1 MANRLPLFAVDLYY
15 KTMKRLSK
23 HLLCFLVAIY
33 FLPVH
38 GQQIGES
45 IPGSWLGVLDAGAVE
60 LRLVFNISINE
71 DSTLKATMDSPDQG
85 AKDIPLGEVK
95 LTEDSIRIEAPGLMG
110 FYIGKIVSQ
119 SNIEGEWHQAG
130 RSFQVDLERQD
141 EPIVLI
147 RPQEPKAPFPY
158 NEEEVS
164 FTNSE
169 QGFSLAGTL
178 TIPQGEGPFPAAI
191 LVSGSG
197 GQNRDEEIF
206 GHKPF
211 KLIADYLT
219 RKGIAVLRYDDRGVA
234 ASGGSAAGSS
244 TEEYAGDA
252 WSAFEYLMD
261 RNDINPSKIGIIGHS
276 EGGMIA
282 FMLASSQ
289 KDLAFIVSLA
299 GPGVDGKNI
308 LLDQSDHIARLSGV
322 ENAILEDNRNVMN
335 GVYDI
340 MIANK
345 SYENWEKETIEFTS
359 KYYSE
364 KLTGTYTE
372 ADIERGKENLL
383 ASIPEPAYAWMRY
396 FVMFD
401 PAPLFSRISCPV
413 LALNGEKD
421 CQVLPEQNISAIKKG
436 LESAGNKEVLTMI
449 LPGLNHLFQNC
460 ESGLPNEY
468 GIIEETFD
476 PETLALIAE
485 WIWKYVD

>member
-1 MANRLPLFAVDLYY
+1 
-15 KTMKRLSK
+15 
-23 HLLCFLVAIY
+23 
-33 FLPVH
+33 
-38 GQQIGES
+38 
-45 IPGSWLGVLDAGAVE
+45 
-60 LRLVFNISINE
+60 
-71 DSTLKATMDSPDQG
+71 
-85 AKDIPLGEVK
+85 
-95 LTEDSIRIEAPGLMG
+95 MG

-289 KDLAFIVSLA
+289 KDLAFIV
-299 GPGVDGKNI
+299 
-308 LLDQSDHIARLSGV
+308 
-322 ENAILEDNRNVMN
+322 
-335 GVYDI
+335 
-340 MIANK
+340 
-345 SYENWEKETIEFTS
+345 
-359 KYYSE
+359 
-364 KLTGTYTE
+364 
-372 ADIERGKENLL
+372 
-383 ASIPEPAYAWMRY
+383 
-396 FVMFD
+396 
-401 PAPLFSRISCPV
+401 
-413 LALNGEKD
+413 
-421 CQVLPEQNISAIKKG
+421 
-436 LESAGNKEVLTMI
+436 
-449 LPGLNHLFQNC
+449 
-460 ESGLPNEY
+460 
-468 GIIEETFD
+468 
-476 PETLALIAE
+476 
-485 WIWKYVD
+485 